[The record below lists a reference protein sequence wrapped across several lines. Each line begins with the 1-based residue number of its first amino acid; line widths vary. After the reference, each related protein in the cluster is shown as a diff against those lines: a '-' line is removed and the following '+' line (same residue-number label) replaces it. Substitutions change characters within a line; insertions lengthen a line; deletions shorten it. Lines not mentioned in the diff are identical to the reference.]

1 MNTDK
6 DDETLAL
13 TPAISP
19 RERDKLPS
27 APENAHYSGISPS
40 AAIARSLPM
49 NPLTPSLSPAGGEGG
64 RRSGEGRLR
73 GCNARSKFG
82 EFSPGGEGQREG
94 ERQFPLNKSGR
105 GAR

>member
-49 NPLTPSLSPAGGEGG
+49 NPLTPSLPRPSPPLGERVAGGRVRGASGG
-64 RRSGEGRLR
+64 AMRVQSSGSSLL
-73 GCNARSKFG
+73 
-82 EFSPGGEGQREG
+82 G
-94 ERQFPLNKSGR
+94 ERASVRASVSFL
-105 GAR
+105 